1 MNHNGNLELENF
13 FRGSD
18 IMPKLAEALVV
29 IDMQK
34 ALQYSY
40 DFNGLIRKINDRIS
54 QYRTANLP
62 IIFIQ
67 HNDQDVVRGSDM
79 WKLSNKLDKQSEDIV
94 VEKFHPNAFYQ
105 TNLNK
110 VLMEHKIRTLELCGA
125 QTEYCC
131 NATIVMAHGLGYK
144 IVMEHDMTTTFDNDY
159 MTAEDTI
166 SFFENI
172 WGGRFVEF
180 Q

>member
-1 MNHNGNLELENF
+1 MPELA
-13 FRGSD
+13 D
-18 IMPKLAEALVV
+18 ALIV

-40 DFNGLIRKINDRIS
+40 NFSGLIRNINERIS
-54 QYRTANLP
+54 QYRQSNLP

-67 HNDQDVVRGSDM
+67 HNDQDITHGSEL
-79 WKLSNKLDKQSEDIV
+79 WQLSGKLDKQSEDLV
-94 VEKFHPNAFYQ
+94 VEKTHPNAFYQ

-110 VLMEHKIRTLELCGA
+110 ILMSHQIRTIELCGA

-131 NATIVMAHGLGYK
+131 NATIVMAHGLGYR
-144 IVMEHDMTTTFDNDY
+144 ILMEHDMTTTFDNDY
-159 MTAEDTI
+159 MIAEDTI

-172 WGGRFVEF
+172 WNQRFVTF

>member
-1 MNHNGNLELENF
+1 MPELAQTL
-13 FRGSD
+13 
-18 IMPKLAEALVV
+18 IV

-40 DFNGLIRKINDRIS
+40 NFSGLIQSINNRIS
-54 QYRTANLP
+54 RYRQANLP

-67 HNDQDVVRGSDM
+67 HNDQDVVRGSEL
-79 WKLSNKLDKQSEDIV
+79 WQLSGKLDKQKEDIV

-110 VLMEHKIRTLELCGA
+110 VLMQNGVRTIELCGA

-131 NATIVMAHGLGYK
+131 NATIVIAHGLGYK
-144 IVMEHDMTTTFDNDY
+144 ILMEHDMTTTFDNDY
-159 MTAEDTI
+159 MIAEDTI

-172 WGGRFVEF
+172 WNNSFVTF

>member
-1 MNHNGNLELENF
+1 MPELAQTL
-13 FRGSD
+13 
-18 IMPKLAEALVV
+18 IV

-40 DFNGLIRKINDRIS
+40 NFSGLIQSINNRIS
-54 QYRTANLP
+54 QYRQANLP

-67 HNDQDVVRGSDM
+67 HNDQDVVRGSEL
-79 WKLSNKLDKQSEDIV
+79 WQLSGKLDKQKEDIV

-110 VLMEHKIRTLELCGA
+110 VLMQNGVRTIELCGA

-131 NATIVMAHGLGYK
+131 NATIVIAHGLGYK
-144 IVMEHDMTTTFDNDY
+144 ILMEHDMTTTFDNDY
-159 MTAEDTI
+159 MIAEDTI

-172 WGGRFVEF
+172 WNNSFVTF

>member
-1 MNHNGNLELENF
+1 MPELA
-13 FRGSD
+13 D
-18 IMPKLAEALVV
+18 ALVI
-29 IDMQK
+29 IDMQR

-40 DFNGLIRKINDRIS
+40 NFDGLIHSINDRIFS
-54 QYRTANLP
+54 YRQDNLP

-67 HNDQDVVRGSDM
+67 HNDQDLVRGSEL
-79 WKLSNKLDKQSEDIV
+79 WNLSGKLDKQKEDIV
-94 VEKFHPNAFYQ
+94 VEKTHANAFYQ

-110 VLMEHKIRTLELCGA
+110 ILMQKGIRSIEVCGA

-131 NATIVMAHGLGYK
+131 NTTIIMAHGLGYK
-144 IVMEHDMTTTFDNDY
+144 IFMEHDMTTTFDNDY

-172 WGGRFVEF
+172 WNQRFVTF

>member
-1 MNHNGNLELENF
+1 MIISNYKNVLGGIKMSELA
-13 FRGSD
+13 D
-18 IMPKLAEALVV
+18 ALIV

-40 DFNGLIRKINDRIS
+40 NFDGLIHSINDRIS
-54 QYRTANLP
+54 LYRQVNLP

-67 HNDQDVVRGSDM
+67 HNDQDVVRGSEL
-79 WKLSNKLDKQSEDIV
+79 WQLSGKLDKQKEDIV

-110 VLMEHKIRTLELCGA
+110 VLMNHNIHTIELCGA

-144 IVMEHDMTTTFDNDY
+144 ILMGHDMTTTFDNDY
-159 MTAEDTI
+159 MIAEDTI

-172 WGGRFVEF
+172 WNQRFVTF

>member
-1 MNHNGNLELENF
+1 MPELA
-13 FRGSD
+13 D
-18 IMPKLAEALVV
+18 ALVV
-29 IDMQK
+29 VDMQRG
-34 ALQYSY
+34 LQYSY
-40 DFNGLIRKINDRIS
+40 NFDGLIHSINDRIFN
-54 QYRTANLP
+54 YRQDNLP

-67 HNDQDVVRGSDM
+67 HNDQDLVRGSEA
-79 WKLSNKLDKQSEDIV
+79 WNLSGKLDKQKEDIV
-94 VEKFHPNAFYQ
+94 VEKTHPNAFYQ

-110 VLMEHKIRTLELCGA
+110 VLMQKGIRSIELCGA

-144 IVMEHDMTTTFDNDY
+144 IIMGHDMTTTFDNDY
-159 MTAEDTI
+159 MIAEDTI

-172 WGGRFVEF
+172 WDQRFVTF

>member
-1 MNHNGNLELENF
+1 MPELAQTL
-13 FRGSD
+13 
-18 IMPKLAEALVV
+18 IV

-40 DFNGLIRKINDRIS
+40 NFSGLIQSINNRIS
-54 QYRTANLP
+54 RYRQANLP

-67 HNDQDVVRGSDM
+67 HNDQDVVRGSEL
-79 WKLSNKLDKQSEDIV
+79 WQLSGKLDKQKEDIV

-110 VLMEHKIRTLELCGA
+110 VLMQNGVRTIELCGA

-144 IVMEHDMTTTFDNDY
+144 ILMEHDMTTTFDNDY
-159 MTAEDTI
+159 MIAEDTI

-172 WGGRFVEF
+172 WNNSFVTF

>member
-1 MNHNGNLELENF
+1 
-13 FRGSD
+13 
-18 IMPKLAEALVV
+18 MPKLAQTLIV

-40 DFNGLIRKINDRIS
+40 NFSGLIQSINNRIS
-54 QYRTANLP
+54 RYRQANLP

-67 HNDQDVVRGSDM
+67 HNDQDVVRGSEL
-79 WKLSNKLDKQSEDIV
+79 WQLSGKLDKQKEDIV

-110 VLMEHKIRTLELCGA
+110 VLMQNGVRTIELCGA

-144 IVMEHDMTTTFDNDY
+144 ILMEHDMTTTFDNDY
-159 MTAEDTI
+159 MIAEDTI

-172 WGGRFVEF
+172 WNNSFVTF

>member
-1 MNHNGNLELENF
+1 
-13 FRGSD
+13 
-18 IMPKLAEALVV
+18 MPKLAQTLIV

-40 DFNGLIRKINDRIS
+40 NFSGLIQSINNRIS
-54 QYRTANLP
+54 QYRQANLP

-67 HNDQDVVRGSDM
+67 HNDQDVVRGSEL
-79 WKLSNKLDKQSEDIV
+79 WQLSGKLDKQKEDIV

-110 VLMEHKIRTLELCGA
+110 VLMQNGVRTIELCGA

-144 IVMEHDMTTTFDNDY
+144 ILMEHDMTTTFDNDY
-159 MTAEDTI
+159 MIAEDTI

-172 WGGRFVEF
+172 WNNSFVTF